1 MTDILD
7 EILNDEKDTKR
18 ITLFRKIFPIIV
30 TLTVIIAFIMAGYSW
45 ISAKN
50 IRENQEIGDL
60 FVQLLSGEYN
70 DKKLI
75 NDLLEEIKEGRE
87 NKISE
92 LSALKL
98 AGDQIKNNNTIEAL
112 KSLENIA
119 DNKVMSEITKSYAK
133 ILYVNL
139 ILDMNDVNAE
149 QENKTREYLQSFSKD
164 TQVFYATATLLK
176 SLFYLKN
183 QQFDLAKKYSMEI
196 LDLPRASLVIKDQAR
211 AVIENLKY
219 EKK

>member
-18 ITLFRKIFPIIV
+18 ITVFRKIFPIIV
-30 TLTVIIAFIMAGYSW
+30 SLTIVIAVIMAGYSW
-45 ISAKN
+45 ISAKKT
-50 IRENQEIGDL
+50 RENQEIGDL

-75 NDLLEEIKEGRE
+75 VSLFEEIKSGKD

-98 AGDQIKNNNTIEAL
+98 VGDQIKNNNTEEAL
-112 KSLENIA
+112 KSIEDIA
-119 DNKVMSEITKSYAK
+119 ANKTMSEITRSYAK
-133 ILYVNL
+133 ILYLNL
-139 ILDMNDVNAE
+139 ILDMNDINAD
-149 QENKTREYLQSFSKD
+149 QENKIREYFQFFSKD

-176 SLFYLKN
+176 SLFYLKK

-196 LDLPRASLVIKDQAR
+196 LDLPRASVVIKDQAR
-211 AVIENLKY
+211 AIIEKLKY
-219 EKK
+219 ERT